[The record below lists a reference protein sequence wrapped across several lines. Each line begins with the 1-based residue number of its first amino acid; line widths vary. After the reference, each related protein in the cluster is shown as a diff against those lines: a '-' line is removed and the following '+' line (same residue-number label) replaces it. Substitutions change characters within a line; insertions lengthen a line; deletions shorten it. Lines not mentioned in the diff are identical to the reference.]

1 MTHDIYLS
9 MTHNR
14 PEMSVL
20 FLINSQQTR
29 GVCNISLN
37 DSQQTTGVCPISHQL
52 TADQICL
59 FHFAST
65 LNEPEMSV
73 LFLITSF
80 SSTFNRSEMSV
91 LFFINS
97 QQTRCVCPIFQP
109 LSTDQRYV
117 SHFSSTLNTPE
128 MSVLSLSLNN
138 SPDKLSRPEMAILFS
153 DDPQETGD
161 VYLTVVTGICVHSNS
176 ISKCY
181 FVPTLHTCLFCPP
194 CWE

>member
-1 MTHDIYLS
+1 

-73 LFLITSF
+73 L
-80 SSTFNRSEMSV
+80 
-91 LFFINS
+91 
-97 QQTRCVCPIFQP
+97 
-109 LSTDQRYV
+109 
-117 SHFSSTLNTPE
+117 
-128 MSVLSLSLNN
+128 SLSLNN
-138 SPDKLSRPEMAILFS
+138 SPDKLSRPEMAILFF

-194 CWE
+194 CWEWKGQRQNEKKWAHSYKLQMSAKYSALQNMW